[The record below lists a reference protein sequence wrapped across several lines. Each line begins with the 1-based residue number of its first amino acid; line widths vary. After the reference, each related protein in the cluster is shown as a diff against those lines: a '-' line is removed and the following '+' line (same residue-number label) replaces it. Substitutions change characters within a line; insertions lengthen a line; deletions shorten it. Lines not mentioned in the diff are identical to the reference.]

1 VALPLRPGV
10 VLRRARVRAPAWT
23 SVARNALPL
32 AVVAVYAAA
41 VARLLPYELL
51 QDGWLTL
58 VAGREIVEHGLPT
71 TNELTI
77 WANGVDWVDQQ
88 WFAQLC
94 FYGLAAFGGVKL
106 ALLAHG
112 TVLVG
117 TLALAFVAARRLG
130 ATAPNVALAGALL
143 MFVAPWTLQLRAQTL
158 ALPLFVGVLW
168 LLASDSRSPS
178 RRVYFALPLLVL
190 WANVHGTV
198 VMAAGLVTL
207 RGIQR
212 RSPLLALAPIASV
225 FASPYAL
232 DLPGY
237 YQTMLFDSTL
247 RTFVV
252 EWRPST
258 PSITT
263 ALFYL
268 AAFASTAL
276 LARNRRALT
285 GFESVALMLTLAAA
299 LPAIRS
305 IAWFGLTAMILAPR
319 LLDAELGRT
328 ESRPPRIALPIG
340 AVAATVVLLVA
351 AGAATRPG
359 AWFTQSWQA
368 EAADHAARGSHVLAD
383 ERFANWL
390 LWERPDLRGRLAF
403 DSRYELLAHSD
414 LERLVDYN
422 SRGEGWRRATRGY
435 DVLVIDAKRQRAKLA
450 ALAGDGYSVSYR
462 NDLVAVL
469 RRTP

>member
-1 VALPLRPGV
+1 VAIPLRPEAV
-10 VLRRARVRAPAWT
+10 FERPRVHGPAWAI
-23 SVARNALPL
+23 VARNALPI

-77 WANGVDWVDQQ
+77 WAHGVGWVDQQ
-88 WFAQLC
+88 WLAQLF
-94 FYGLAAFGGVKL
+94 FYGLAAFGGIKL

-112 TVLVG
+112 TVLVA

-130 ATAPNVALAGALL
+130 ATAPSVALVGALL

-158 ALPLFVGVLW
+158 ALPLFVGVFW

-178 RRVYFALPLLVL
+178 RRVYLALPLLII

-198 VMAAGLVTL
+198 VMAAGLVAL

-212 RSPLLALAPIASV
+212 RSPLLTLAPIACV

-232 DLPGY
+232 DLTAY
-237 YQTMLFDSTL
+237 YRTMLLDSTL
-247 RTFVV
+247 RTFVI

-268 AAFASTAL
+268 AAFGSIAL

-285 GFESVALMLTLAAA
+285 GFESLALVLTLVAA

-319 LLDAELGRT
+319 LLDAERGRR
-328 ESRPPRIALPIG
+328 ESAPPRVALPIG
-340 AVAATVVLLVA
+340 AIAASIVLLVG
-351 AGAATRPG
+351 AGAATRSS
-359 AWFTQSWQA
+359 AWFTQSWEA
-368 EAADHAARGSHVLAD
+368 EAAEHAARGTRVLAD

-390 LWERPDLRGRLAF
+390 LWERPELRGRLAY
-403 DSRYELLAHSD
+403 DSRYELLARSD

-435 DVLVIDAKRQRAKLA
+435 DVVVVDAKRQREKLA
-450 ALAGDGYSVSYR
+450 ALAGDGYFVSYR
-462 NDLVAVL
+462 NELVAVL
-469 RRTP
+469 HRTP